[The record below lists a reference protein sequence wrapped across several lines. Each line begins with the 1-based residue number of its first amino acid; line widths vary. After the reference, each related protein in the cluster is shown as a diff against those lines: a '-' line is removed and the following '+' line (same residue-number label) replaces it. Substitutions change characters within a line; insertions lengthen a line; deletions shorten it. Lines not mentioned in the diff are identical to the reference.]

1 MQYNLGRRPCA
12 PTGFTISWLYLAQV
26 HTARY
31 MAVAGLSNY
40 RSDHALAIAN
50 MALDMQKSVLKFNQ
64 KNPIPNLP
72 TCNSYNENC
81 CDVLY

>member
-1 MQYNLGRRPCA
+1 M
-12 PTGFTISWLYLAQV
+12 

-31 MAVAGLSNY
+31 MAVASLSNY

-64 KNPIPNLP
+64 KKPNSQSPNLQQ
-72 TCNSYNENC
+72 
-81 CDVLY
+81 LQ